1 MGVKH
6 SVLWLIVVFLRQ
18 EVFGL
23 VYIDSSIVLSC
34 ILILYSLPQLLYPYN
49 IIMPFE
55 PEEFLESEIS
65 ISSVSGLLKAELV
78 LLAKFLNIEFDSQAK
93 IAIIKDL
100 IVDDLIDSDFPIRS
114 NNILWLYPA
123 I

>member
-1 MGVKH
+1 M
-6 SVLWLIVVFLRQ
+6 VFLRQ

-49 IIMPFE
+49 IIMPFDA
-55 PEEFLESEIS
+55 EEFLESEIS

-114 NNILWLYPA
+114 NNIL
-123 I
+123 